1 MIESLTLSDFEPH
14 IGDGFS
20 VNAGHSV
27 LSLTLKV
34 AKPLGT
40 ALRQGGAFALHFGGP
55 AAPVLPQSIYPFRHA
70 GLGTLDL
77 FIVPI
82 GREKEGVIYEAIF
95 T

>member
-1 MIESLTLSDFEPH
+1 MIATLTLSDFEPYV
-14 IGDGFS
+14 GDGFTVS
-20 VNAGHSV
+20 AGNSL
-27 LSLTLKV
+27 LSLTLKE

-55 AAPVLPQSIYPFRHA
+55 ASPMLPQSIYPFRHA